1 MKQKREL
8 VLYYV
13 IKRFCE
19 KYNRPLEG
27 HKKLQKLLFL
37 VEHFDLSKNKP
48 TPSSGLT
55 GYVFR
60 IWYYGPYS
68 SELKDDIVELV
79 KEGIIEERVEYIDDF
94 LYTDEFPKRIY
105 RYLPKKQ
112 LNVEGKLDRQTI
124 TKIDRIIEL
133 FGDKTPYELEKI
145 VSNLLNLT
153 PLKKL
158 EVWGMTLDEYIL
170 SETQHNNPA

>member
-1 MKQKREL
+1 MKQKREF

-13 IKRFCE
+13 IKKFCE

-27 HKKLQKLLFL
+27 RKKLQKLLFL
-37 VEHFDLSKNKP
+37 VEHFDLDEGKFIL
-48 TPSSGLT
+48 SSGIT
-55 GYVFR
+55 GYKFK
-60 IWYYGPYS
+60 IWHYGPYS
-68 SELKDDIVELV
+68 SELKEDVVELV
-79 KEGIIEERVEYIDDF
+79 KEDIIEEKVEYIDDF

-112 LNVEGKLDRQTI
+112 INVEDKLDRQTI
-124 TKIDRIIEL
+124 TKINRIIEV
-133 FGDKTPYELEKI
+133 FGNKSPYELEKI

-158 EVWGMTLDEYIL
+158 EVWGMTLDEYI
-170 SETQHNNPA
+170 SSRNNN